1 MSFSN
6 SAQCWLILA
15 FGLSACSQAP
25 DLQVAYVDLVERE
38 GRYYQKFSDD
48 PFTGLAVGS
57 MAGEIRNGLWHGKV
71 LTFNSGGQ
79 LLVRESFREGILN
92 GNSTWFRDGE
102 PWQQVGY
109 QDGLLHGEFYS
120 TPQGGESVKGSFQ
133 FGALDGSLEVL
144 WPYDDGLKY
153 KANYARG
160 LISDDSV
167 TFFARYSGAKTLSV
181 TLVDGVQNGIAESY
195 FTEGELNAEQVEYQ
209 ATWLNG
215 ELESCTQYDSEGRL
229 KETITFS
236 AASKAES
243 SGKNPYETF
252 IDTLKVKEVNRIKY
266 ALCSLTTSLRAS
278 HTSWTPKEHKRARA
292 GTLVQ

>member
-1 MSFSN
+1 MP
-6 SAQCWLILA
+6 I
-15 FGLSACSQAP
+15 
-25 DLQVAYVDLVERE
+25 
-38 GRYYQKFSDD
+38 
-48 PFTGLAVGS
+48 T
-57 MAGEIRNGLWHGKV
+57 
-71 LTFNSGGQ
+71 LTLYHSFNSID
-79 LLVRESFREGILN
+79 E
-92 GNSTWFRDGE
+92 WFPSRRL
-102 PWQQVGY
+102 QMVGKY
-109 QDGLLHGEFYS
+109 YS

-133 FGALDGSLEVL
+133 FGALDGSLEVH

-160 LISDDSV
+160 MISDDSV

-215 ELESCTQYDSEGRL
+215 ELESCSQYDSEGRL
-229 KETITFS
+229 KETIAFS

-243 SGKNPYETF
+243 SVKTPYEMF
-252 IDTLKVKEVNRIKY
+252 IDTLKVKEVNRINY

-278 HTSWTPKEHKRARA
+278 HTSWTPQEHKRARG